1 MAEHGNAP
9 FNGPETVEAL
19 TNDRMRTWSGFT
31 NATFGVVVFVTVV
44 LIGMAVFLL

>member
-9 FNGPETVEAL
+9 FSGPETVEAL
-19 TNDRMRTWSGFT
+19 TADRMRMWSGFT
-31 NATFGVVVFVTVV
+31 SATTGAVILVTVV

>member
-9 FNGPETVEAL
+9 FTGPETVEAL
-19 TNDRMRTWSGFT
+19 TADRMRMWSGFT
-31 NATFGVVVFVTVV
+31 NATLTAIIAVVIV